1 MDRRQD
7 RQSHCL
13 FFSRKPSRLSD
24 KCFVSAFLRQA
35 EEILEI
41 AVSGGS
47 ESPNTAIVIDRQG
60 GMRMLDPSGWSLP
73 ALSAEFGASS
83 VFKVERRAG
92 AVRVEG
98 MSGSERCLLQRAS
111 VAQSLLYTHPGIVRW
126 RPDSNQTSPTLKPM
140 PQLPPS
146 PSAWYC

>member
-1 MDRRQD
+1 M
-7 RQSHCL
+7 
-13 FFSRKPSRLSD
+13 
-24 KCFVSAFLRQA
+24 SAFLRQA

-41 AVSGGS
+41 AAAGSS

-60 GMRMLDPSGWSLP
+60 GMRMLDPSGWTLP
-73 ALSAEFGASS
+73 ALSAEYGAAS

-98 MSGSERCLLQRAS
+98 LAGPERCLLQRAS
-111 VAQSLLYTHPGIVRW
+111 AAHGILHTQPGVARW
-126 RPDSNQTSPTLKPM
+126 MPPTNPM
-140 PQLPPS
+140 RQLPPS